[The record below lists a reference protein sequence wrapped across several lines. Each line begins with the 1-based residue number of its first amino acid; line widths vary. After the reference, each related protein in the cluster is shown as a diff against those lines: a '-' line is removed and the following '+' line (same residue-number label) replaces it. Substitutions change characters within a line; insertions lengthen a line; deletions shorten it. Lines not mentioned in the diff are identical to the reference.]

1 MSTIGSFISPPTTKI
16 GVEIKV
22 HRYLKKCQTN
32 KHVNN
37 KTFARN
43 EGT

>member
-1 MSTIGSFISPPTTKI
+1 MSTIRSFISPPTPKI

-22 HRYLKKCQTN
+22 HRYLKRGHN
-32 KHVNN
+32 HKHVNN
-37 KTFARN
+37 KTFGRN